1 MHNNI
6 TKMNDHP
13 HPTCGTSAAISLG
26 PRRSED
32 SKIQAAR
39 QAASAGAR
47 KGVQIINSTNVSA
60 AQGARLAFT
69 PTEFAAMFGRHAT
82 WGYRQLYAG
91 HIKAIRGAGR
101 ILIPLIEIER
111 FTANTAVYAQIVEE
125 LKVTKQAGAQNL

>member
-1 MHNNI
+1 
-6 TKMNDHP
+6 
-13 HPTCGTSAAISLG
+13 
-26 PRRSED
+26 
-32 SKIQAAR
+32 
-39 QAASAGAR
+39 
-47 KGVQIINSTNVSA
+47 
-60 AQGARLAFT
+60 
-69 PTEFAAMFGRHAT
+69 MFGRHAT